1 MNRKYYATVKRIVD
15 GDTFQ
20 VEDKFGNTQVI
31 RLFSVDT
38 PEKQQPF
45 GMTAKK
51 YTSDLIWKK
60 EVEIQPVELGQY
72 NRIVAIVKINGESLG
87 EILITNG
94 IAFAAGSNHV
104 FSQRYYALQEKARVN
119 NRGLWKLGIEN
130 PAVFRKKNKHRNPTF
145 VKSGIPDPLPIP
157 RFKPAKP
164 NLLDKVT
171 DFFSSLIEKNKERLE
186 EKEELKKAENIR
198 KQTSQVKEDK
208 DLENDLKRRLDL
220 RKLTEV
226 SKDYPTSKKPAPVVP
241 DVDTSDFIRRI
252 KEKTKNM

>member
-1 MNRKYYATVKRIVD
+1 MNRKYFATVKRIVD

-38 PEKQQPF
+38 PEKQQTF
-45 GMTAKK
+45 GMTAKQ
-51 YTSDLIWKK
+51 YTSDLIYKK
-60 EVEIQPVELGQY
+60 EVEIQPIELGQY
-72 NRIVAIVKINGESLG
+72 NRVVAIVKINGESLG
-87 EILITNG
+87 EILISNG

-130 PAVFRKKNKHRNPTF
+130 PAVFRKKNKKWNPTF
-145 VKSGIPDPLPIP
+145 GKSGRPDPLPIP

-164 NLLDKVT
+164 TLLDKVT
-171 DFFSSLIEKNKERLE
+171 DFFSTLIEKNKERIQQKDE
-186 EKEELKKAENIR
+186 IKNSEGVR
-198 KQTSQVKEDK
+198 KEDK
-208 DLENDLKRRLDL
+208 KMEDDLKRRMEL

-226 SKDYPTSKKPAPVVP
+226 SKDSPISKKYTPTPNVP
-241 DVDTSDFIRRI
+241 DIDTSDFKRRI
-252 KEKTKNM
+252 KEKTKHM